1 MIAKRLLWL
10 SICIIIIG
18 GGLLI
23 WHYFDPNFSF
33 FSSESNLKDTM
44 KEIQDG
50 LNNIGPVS
58 YVLKYHNDATG
69 EDKPLSYKVEI
80 SKVSAD
86 PNTCFLIYEQRMY
99 LDTAHQDTGSV
110 VQLRDVKR
118 IVVHTMEQEVA
129 ASGVLEDHPGFSVK
143 STPPVFVVEPERPDS
158 NERSM
163 FFFLN
168 DAHANKMAK
177 ALIHAAELC
186 GGGK

>member
-10 SICIIIIG
+10 SLFICIVG

-33 FSSESNLKDTM
+33 FNSESNLKDTM

-50 LNNIGPVS
+50 LNNVGPVG
-58 YVLKYHNDATG
+58 YVLKYHNDTTG
-69 EDKPLSYKVEI
+69 EDKPMSYRVET

-86 PNTCFLIYEQRMY
+86 PNTCFLIYEQRTF
-99 LDTAHQDTGSV
+99 LNAAHQDTGSV
-110 VQLRDVKR
+110 VQLTGVKR
-118 IVVHTMEQEVA
+118 IVVRTMEQEVKD
-129 ASGVLEDHPGFSVK
+129 SSILTDHPGFSVQ
-143 STPPVFVVEPERPDS
+143 SSPPVFVVEPVRVDS
-158 NERSM
+158 NEKSA

-168 DAHANKMAK
+168 HAQADKMAH

-186 GGGK
+186 DGRK

>member
-10 SICIIIIG
+10 SVSIIIIG
-18 GGLLI
+18 GGLLL
-23 WHYFDPNFSF
+23 WHSLDPNFSF

-44 KEIQDG
+44 KEIEDG
-50 LNNIGPVS
+50 LNNVGPVS

-69 EDKPLSYKVEI
+69 EDRPLSYKVEI

-86 PNTCFLIYEQRMY
+86 PNTCFLIYEQRTY
-99 LDTAHQDTGSV
+99 QNDRHLDTDSV
-110 VQLRDVKR
+110 VSLRGVKR
-118 IVVHTMEQEVA
+118 IVVSTMEQEVEN
-129 ASGVLEDHPGFSVK
+129 SGILADHPGLRVQ
-143 STPPVFVVEPERPDS
+143 STPEVFVVEPIQPDS

-163 FFFLN
+163 FFFLK
-168 DAHANKMAK
+168 DAQANKMAK

>member
-1 MIAKRLLWL
+1 MIAKRLLWV
-10 SICIIIIG
+10 SITICIIG
-18 GGLLI
+18 GGLLL
-23 WHYFDPNFSF
+23 WHYFDPNFSL

-50 LNNIGPVS
+50 LNSVGPVS
-58 YVLKYHNDATG
+58 YVLKYHNDTTG

-86 PNTCFLIYEQRMY
+86 PNTCFLIYEQRTY
-99 LDTAHQDTGSV
+99 LDARHLDTGSV
-110 VQLRDVKR
+110 VQLRNVKR
-118 IVVHTMEQEVA
+118 IVVRTMEQEVEN
-129 ASGVLEDHPGFSVK
+129 SGILADHPGFNVH
-143 STPPVFVVEPERPDS
+143 STPEVFVVEPIQPDS
-158 NERSM
+158 NQRSV

-168 DAHANKMAK
+168 DTQANKMAH

>member
-1 MIAKRLLWL
+1 MNAKRLLWL
-10 SICIIIIG
+10 SISIIIIG

-23 WHYFDPNFSF
+23 WHYFDPDFSF
-33 FSSESNLKDTM
+33 FSGESNLKDTM

-50 LNNIGPVS
+50 LNNLGPVS

-86 PNTCFLIYEQRMY
+86 PNTCFLIYEQRTN
-99 LDTAHQDTGSV
+99 LNAAHQDTGSV
-110 VQLRDVKR
+110 IQMRGVKR
-118 IVVHTMEQEVA
+118 IFVRTMEQEVA
-129 ASGVLEDHPGFSVK
+129 ASGVLEEHPGFSVK
-143 STPPVFVVEPERPDS
+143 SAPPVFVVEPERSDS
-158 NERSM
+158 SEKSM

-168 DAHANKMAK
+168 DAQANKMAK